1 MSPTNKK
8 EIEPMKKL
16 ICLLLSVLLLVG
28 ASVAMADS
36 VKLKIATW
44 TSNETQLALLGS
56 FVDEFAQKKGIDI
69 DYTFESLSGAEYS
82 SLLLMDLQSNEA
94 PDAFWIMESD
104 IKAFIGAGLCAKL
117 NDALTDYDPDD
128 IDAGALSLWR
138 DGDDIYAVPFSTS
151 PFIMIYNKDLFEQAG
166 LKDPNEYVAE
176 GTWTWETFRECMKTI
191 KEKTGVYGYMTVN
204 NAGFADRT
212 EMNLTPFVRG
222 FGGDFWTDD
231 LEVKIDSAESIA
243 GVQFFHDMVFEDES
257 VVPAGDQSNFF
268 TGGAA
273 CTFNQISQLG
283 NLKDVTWQWGVC
295 KLPGDVSFLGQAAMS
310 ANANS
315 KNAELAAELV
325 AYMTSDTCAARVA
338 QYWPPC
344 RHSVLDSEDFLNSNA
359 YLDADQMKNIVASSV
374 LNSRAMSNNINS
386 PSIKI
391 ETEILF
397 DKLWTKDA
405 DIASILGEIAAV
417 YRANLQ

>member
-1 MSPTNKK
+1 
-8 EIEPMKKL
+8 MKKL

-28 ASVAMADS
+28 ASAAMADS

-283 NLKDVTWQWGVC
+283 NLKDVTWQWGIC
-295 KLPGDVSFLGQAAMS
+295 KLPATFPSSVRPPCPP
-310 ANANS
+310 
-315 KNAELAAELV
+315 
-325 AYMTSDTCAARVA
+325 TRAARMPS
-338 QYWPPC
+338 WPP
-344 RHSVLDSEDFLNSNA
+344 SW
-359 YLDADQMKNIVASSV
+359 
-374 LNSRAMSNNINS
+374 S
-386 PSIKI
+386 P
-391 ETEILF
+391 T
-397 DKLWTKDA
+397 
-405 DIASILGEIAAV
+405 
-417 YRANLQ
+417 

>member
-28 ASVAMADS
+28 ASAAMADS

-138 DGDDIYAVPFSTS
+138 DGDDIYVPFSTS

-222 FGGDFWTDD
+222 FGGDFWR
-231 LEVKIDSAESIA
+231 SRSILR
-243 GVQFFHDMVFEDES
+243 S
-257 VVPAGDQSNFF
+257 P
-268 TGGAA
+268 
-273 CTFNQISQLG
+273 
-283 NLKDVTWQWGVC
+283 
-295 KLPGDVSFLGQAAMS
+295 
-310 ANANS
+310 
-315 KNAELAAELV
+315 
-325 AYMTSDTCAARVA
+325 
-338 QYWPPC
+338 
-344 RHSVLDSEDFLNSNA
+344 
-359 YLDADQMKNIVASSV
+359 
-374 LNSRAMSNNINS
+374 SRACSSSTTWCLRMNPSSRPATRATSS
-386 PSIKI
+386 P
-391 ETEILF
+391 
-397 DKLWTKDA
+397 
-405 DIASILGEIAAV
+405 AAQPAPST
-417 YRANLQ
+417 RFLSWAT

>member
-28 ASVAMADS
+28 ASAAMADS

-151 PFIMIYNKDLFEQAG
+151 PFIMIYNKDLFE
-166 LKDPNEYVAE
+166 PS
-176 GTWTWETFRECMKTI
+176 
-191 KEKTGVYGYMTVN
+191 
-204 NAGFADRT
+204 
-212 EMNLTPFVRG
+212 VRG

>member
-1 MSPTNKK
+1 M
-8 EIEPMKKL
+8 
-16 ICLLLSVLLLVG
+16 
-28 ASVAMADS
+28 
-36 VKLKIATW
+36 
-44 TSNETQLALLGS
+44 
-56 FVDEFAQKKGIDI
+56 DEFAQKKGIDI

-128 IDAGALSLWR
+128 IDTGALSLWR